1 MSEPSDSDLVPGEAP
16 ESASRSAP
24 NGPGQSTS
32 EDRLMEIRG
41 LLAAATH
48 RLLGDTISVTDDDW
62 RASSRLP
69 GWSRGH
75 VASHIA
81 RQADALGR
89 LVAWARTG
97 ERQLMYASDEQRDAE
112 IDAGSGRSGLE
123 LQIDLDTSAG
133 RLAEAFDSLDE
144 SSSWDNVV
152 ELRGGKQT
160 AARALPLAR
169 LGEVVLHHVDLDIGF
184 AIGDVEPAVAGWLL
198 EWSAFRLAGRADFPS
213 VLLES
218 ESGSATHLG
227 SPPGDEPRVIRGSAA
242 DLLGWLTGRSGPER
256 VRGADGLA
264 LPPY

>member
-62 RASSRLP
+62 RAPSRLP

-97 ERQLMYASDEQRDAE
+97 ERQAMYASDEQRDADIE
-112 IDAGSGRSGLE
+112 AGSGRSGLD

-133 RLAEAFDSLDE
+133 RLAEAFDALDE
-144 SSSWDNVV
+144 SGRWDSVV
-152 ELRGGKQT
+152 ELRGGRE
-160 AARALPLAR
+160 APARRLPLAR
-169 LGEVVLHHVDLDIGF
+169 LSEVVLHHVDLDIGY
-184 AIGDVEPAVAGWLL
+184 AVRDVEPSIAGWLL
-198 EWSAFRLAGRADFPS
+198 EWAAFRLTGRRDFPA
-213 VLLES
+213 LRLET
-218 ESGSATHLG
+218 ESGATTHVG
-227 SPPGDEPRVIRGSAA
+227 PPADEAQVIQGSAA
-242 DLLGWLTGRSGPER
+242 DLLGWLTGRAGSES
-256 VRGADGLA
+256 VHGADRIV

>member
-48 RLLGDTISVTDDDW
+48 RLLGDTISVTDDDG
-62 RASSRLP
+62 RASRRPP

-144 SSSWDNVV
+144 SSSWDNVG
-152 ELRGGKQT
+152 ELRGGEQTAAPALPLAPRGGKQT
-160 AARALPLAR
+160 APRALPLAR

-198 EWSAFRLAGRADFPS
+198 EWSAF
-213 VLLES
+213 
-218 ESGSATHLG
+218 
-227 SPPGDEPRVIRGSAA
+227 
-242 DLLGWLTGRSGPER
+242 
-256 VRGADGLA
+256 
-264 LPPY
+264 